1 MILKEHQNILVKK
14 CIEFE
19 NNKQY
24 INNIE
29 FNSDI
34 GFLIDDPGTGKSFV
48 ILELTNNKLNDKNW
62 KKNLPVRFI

>member
-19 NNKQY
+19 NNKEY
-24 INNIE
+24 NNNIE

-34 GFLIDDPGTGKSFV
+34 GFLIDNPGTGKSFI
-48 ILELTNNKLNDKNW
+48 IL
-62 KKNLPVRFI
+62 